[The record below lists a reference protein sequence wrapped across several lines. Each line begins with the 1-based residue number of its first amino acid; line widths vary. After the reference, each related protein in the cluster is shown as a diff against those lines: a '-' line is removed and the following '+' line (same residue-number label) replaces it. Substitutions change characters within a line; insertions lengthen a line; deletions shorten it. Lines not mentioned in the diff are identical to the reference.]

1 MFYFSGYVE
10 SMNYISILL
19 GQIGLHPDE
28 ATISR
33 IINYIRTGGN
43 I

>member
-1 MFYFSGYVE
+1 
-10 SMNYISILL
+10 MNYISIL

-43 I
+43 MIMSSKCNS